1 MSLTLDDHKDSGG
14 HEIFWDTLSFSYG
27 SSAFNATHS
36 NVALISCHKATEKV
50 VAIYPSIL
58 KVWTIRIQ
66 KISPQYLKP
75 LKENIKLNAITITI
89 YWTHNPCHVYTGVQ
103 RDALFFRL
111 KCWDTHKMLTLVIIN
126 SGWIV
131 DHFWLQLCACLYLPI
146 FLQKTFSLYKKKN

>member
-89 YWTHNPCHVYTGVQ
+89 YWTHNPHNSKRCSVLQVEMLRYSQNVNVSYLLTVAGSWITFGFNFVLVFICQ
-103 RDALFFRL
+103 FF
-111 KCWDTHKMLTLVIIN
+111 
-126 SGWIV
+126 
-131 DHFWLQLCACLYLPI
+131 
-146 FLQKTFSLYKKKN
+146 YKKHFPYIKKN